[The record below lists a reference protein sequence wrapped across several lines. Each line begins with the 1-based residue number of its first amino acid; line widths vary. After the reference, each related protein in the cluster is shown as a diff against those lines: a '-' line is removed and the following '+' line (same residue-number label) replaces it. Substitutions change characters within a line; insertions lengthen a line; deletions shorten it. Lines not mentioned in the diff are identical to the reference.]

1 MNTAKSYDNNRNN
14 RDTKFNGKKNF
25 KQNKEK
31 FKPNF
36 KKKVSTWKQIDNE
49 LTELL
54 PKYDQV
60 I

>member
-1 MNTAKSYDNNRNN
+1 MNASKSYEQNHYKRDN
-14 RDTKFNGKKNF
+14 KFNGKKNF
-25 KQNKEK
+25 KQNIEK

-54 PKYDQV
+54 PKYEQV
-60 I
+60 N